1 MDTAQEIINDFLESR
16 DSFIQKGLRRES
28 GFRMTNRYTDLLDRF
43 VRSLFFEAGFRESM
57 MGDHKDCL
65 AVVALGSYG
74 RRELCLSSDVD
85 LMVIHQGRIS
95 PEMSDTITRALHSL
109 WDAKLDIGHTI
120 LTVQEC
126 IRLSLNDFRVLT
138 SVIDARFLFGSRAF
152 YRIFNVAFWSRIYR
166 EKGPL
171 INQFLVYQ
179 KRREEKYGSENYLVE
194 PDIKEGLGGLR
205 DLHFMAWTARIYFK
219 CIRLSQIRQFA
230 VFSHFE
236 LDKLSHSKGFLL
248 NVRNHLHHLS
258 GRKDD
263 RLLISYQKKLS
274 HILGY
279 QDSPHITGPERFLK
293 DLYLHLN
300 RIRYGHEEFQR
311 KVLDVI
317 NPHSSDTIPQQ
328 LAPEFK
334 VTKGNIALKEDGLL
348 KKNPLLLIMAL
359 HQANQR
365 DLFLSSEFIWEA
377 KKMISK
383 EGRAFIVLPEARR
396 LFLEIILKPE
406 NPKIIRLALEIGL
419 IGIFIPEFKRIRNLA
434 QFGFYHVKTVDL
446 HSLDTMKVMN
456 KISKG
461 AYDARWPL
469 FREIFSELK
478 HTDWLFLS
486 CLFHDIG
493 KGYPG
498 DHPIK
503 GAELVKVILRRLSIS
518 KEAIEV
524 ISLLVK
530 HHLLLMRISQ
540 GRDLNEEKTSVN
552 VAQIIKDKN
561 LFRMLFLLTIA
572 DSLAT
577 GPMAR
582 SDWKIMLLT
591 ELFFKVRHIL
601 EKGRLATPDATNKI
615 DVKKRISLNILGNDF
630 PKKDILH
637 IMDQVSSR
645 YFLNTSQEIIALHF
659 RMALTLGEKRHSWTL
674 QKRKDAPVTRVIQCI
689 YDKPGLFSKM
699 VGVFNLNNIKVFSAN
714 IFTLK
719 NGLAFNVYEVTNP
732 LDPYRER
739 EMWEKIYRQI
749 LLSMEDQLPLD
760 ELIKEKGE
768 TMLASE
774 KHWGSKVRDV
784 RVNNEFSD
792 FFTVIEVSSDERFE
806 LLYDLTKEVFS
817 LGLDIRFAKV
827 NRDKEKMKGFFY
839 VRDTDGQKIYRKDQI
854 RKIEKRIWSA
864 LE

>member
-1 MDTAQEIINDFLESR
+1 MDTPQEIIKDFLESR

-28 GFRMTNRYTDLLDRF
+28 GFRMTNRYTDLMDRF
-43 VRSLFFEAGFRESM
+43 VRSLFFEAGFRETM
-57 MGDHKDCL
+57 TGDQKDCL

-74 RRELCLSSDVD
+74 RRELCLASDVD
-85 LMVIHQGRIS
+85 LMVIHQGRLS
-95 PEMSDTITRALHSL
+95 LEMSDTITRGLHSL

-152 YRIFNVAFWSRIYR
+152 YRLFNVAFWSRIYR
-166 EKGPL
+166 ETGPL
-171 INQFLVYQ
+171 LNQFVIYQ
-179 KRREEKYGSENYLVE
+179 KRREEKYGSENYLLE

-205 DLHFMAWTARIYFK
+205 DLHFMAWKARIYFK
-219 CIRLSQIRQFA
+219 CTRLSQIRQFT

-236 LDKLSHSKGFLL
+236 LDKLSYSKGFLL
-248 NVRNHLHHLS
+248 KVRNHLHHLS

-263 RLLISYQKKLS
+263 RLLISYQKELS

-279 QDSPHITGPERFLK
+279 QDSPHITGPEKFLK

-300 RIRYGHEEFQR
+300 RIRYGHEEFQA
-311 KVLDVI
+311 KALDII
-317 NPHSSDTIPQQ
+317 NPQSLETSPLQVPQ
-328 LAPEFK
+328 EFR
-334 VTKGNIALKEDGLL
+334 VTKGNITLREEGLL
-348 KKNPLLLIMAL
+348 KKTPLLLIMAL
-359 HQANQR
+359 HEANQR
-365 DLFLSSEFIWEA
+365 DLFLGSGFIWQA
-377 KKMISK
+377 KKMISR
-383 EGRAFIVLPEARR
+383 EGKALIVLPEAKR
-396 LFLEIILKPE
+396 LFLEMIIKPK

-419 IGIFIPEFKRIRNLA
+419 IGIFIPEFKKIRNLA

-446 HSLDTMKVMN
+446 HSLNTMDVIN
-456 KISKG
+456 EISRG

-469 FREIFSELK
+469 FRGIFSELK
-478 HTDWLFLS
+478 HADWLFLS
-486 CLFHDIG
+486 CFFHDIG

-503 GAELVKVILRRLSIS
+503 GAELVKVILRRLGIS
-518 KEAIEV
+518 GEAIEV
-524 ISLLVK
+524 ISFLVK
-530 HHLLLMRISQ
+530 HHLLLVRISQ

-552 VAQIIKDKN
+552 VAQIIRDKD
-561 LFRMLFLLTIA
+561 LLRMLFLLTIA

-601 EKGRLATPDATNKI
+601 EGGRLATPDATNKI
-615 DVKKRISLNILGNDF
+615 DAKKRMALNILGNDF
-630 PKKDILH
+630 PKKDVLY

-659 RMALTLGEKRHSWTL
+659 RMALTLGEKSHSWTL
-674 QKRKDAPVTRVIQCI
+674 QKLKDVSVTRVIQCMH
-689 YDKPGLFSKM
+689 DRPGLFSKM

-719 NGLAFNVYEVTNP
+719 NGLAFNIYEVTNP

-739 EMWEKIYRQI
+739 ERWEEIHRQI
-749 LLSMEDQLPLD
+749 LLAMEDQLPLD
-760 ELIKEKGE
+760 ELIKKKGE
-768 TMLASE
+768 TMLAPE
-774 KHWGSKVRDV
+774 KHWGSKVRNV
-784 RVNNEFSD
+784 RINNEFSD

-806 LLYDLTKEVFS
+806 LLYNLTKEVFS
-817 LGLDIRFAKV
+817 LGLDIRFAKI
-827 NRDKEKMKGFFY
+827 NRDKEKMKGSFY
-839 VRDTDGQKIYRKDQI
+839 VRDTDGQKIYREDQI
-854 RKIEKRIWSA
+854 RKIERMIWSA